1 MKDLPNAF
9 WATVFLLLAVVLAIA
24 ALFHPNVPNVTM
36 AVITLA
42 SSIATGAFGY
52 IQGHKD
58 GVASVSVP
66 TQPSP
71 GAATTVTVGSPPIPP
86 ADPAKE

>member
-1 MKDLPNAF
+1 MKDLPSAF
-9 WATVFLLLAVVLAIA
+9 WACLFLVIACALAAM
-24 ALFHPNVPNVTM
+24 ALFAPTKENVTM

-58 GVASVSVP
+58 GAGSVNPPPSNP
-66 TQPSP
+66 T
-71 GAATTVTVGSPPIPP
+71 
-86 ADPAKE
+86 K